1 MHIAELIGRIFL
13 SALFL
18 FNGIAKIFY
27 YEGTIE
33 YMENFGVPG
42 LLVYPA
48 IIIEILFPILLIIGY
63 KTRLFAI
70 VLASFTILL
79 AVIFHT
85 DFSNQMQ
92 LISFLKNLAITG
104 GFMIVIAYGS
114 NKFSLD
120 HLLKSKS
127 EWDWLIKT
135 KTGYFTMGL

>member
-1 MHIAELIGRIFL
+1 MHIVELIGRIFL

-18 FNGIAKIFY
+18 FNGIAKIFD

-33 YMENFGVPG
+33 YMENFEVPG
-42 LLVYPA
+42 YLISPA

-63 KTRLFAI
+63 KTRLSAI

-92 LISFLKNLAITG
+92 LTQFLKNFAISG
-104 GFMIVIAYGS
+104 GFIIVFTYGPG
-114 NKFSLD
+114 KFSLD
-120 HLLKSKS
+120 YFLKSKQ
-127 EWDWLIKT
+127 K
-135 KTGYFTMGL
+135 

>member
-1 MHIAELIGRIFL
+1 MHIVKLIGRIFL

-42 LLVYPA
+42 LLIYPA

-63 KTRLFAI
+63 KTRFSAI

-92 LISFLKNLAITG
+92 LTAFLKNFAIAG
-104 GFMIVIAYGS
+104 AFLIIFVYGP
-114 NKFSLD
+114 NKCSID
-120 HLLKSKS
+120 YTLKSK
-127 EWDWLIKT
+127 E
-135 KTGYFTMGL
+135 